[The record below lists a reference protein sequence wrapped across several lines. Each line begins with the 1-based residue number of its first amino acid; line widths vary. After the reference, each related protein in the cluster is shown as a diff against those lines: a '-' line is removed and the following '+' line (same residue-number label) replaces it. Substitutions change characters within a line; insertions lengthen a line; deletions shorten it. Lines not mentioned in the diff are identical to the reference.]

1 MEGTQACS
9 EDYEQI
15 QSGFK
20 KFLVIVGG
28 DKPIGDIL
36 EADCRQYKE
45 TLLKLVG
52 IAAADKNLHSLSHL
66 WNWAL
71 WQGFVPE
78 GSTWPVAGL
87 LINKRLAKKEKLQRK
102 PFTDPDLGA
111 ILSHKDFLSQRTKRR
126 ERYWL
131 VLRLLFA
138 GAFTTSRDSDLP
150 KT

>member
-1 MEGTQACS
+1 M
-9 EDYEQI
+9 
-15 QSGFK
+15 
-20 KFLVIVGG
+20 
-28 DKPIGDIL
+28 
-36 EADCRQYKE
+36 
-45 TLLKLVG
+45 VG

-78 GSTWPVAGL
+78 GSTRPVAGL

-126 ERYWL
+126 ECYWL
-131 VLRLLFA
+131 VLRLLLA
-138 GAFTTSRDSDLP
+138 GAFTTSQASDLP